1 MNAGRCKGMTLVEML
16 IALVLLGLV
25 FALGFEALYV
35 GSRSLQATTRAAD
48 SNSEWRQSARML
60 GRFLRQSQ
68 AIKVLHENDVHK
80 MLFTGGRDHL
90 MWAAPLTGQGAGIYE
105 LSLEQE
111 GDELLLSYAPL
122 RAADHD
128 DKLQPDAA
136 TKLRLMS
143 PIRGLQLSY
152 YGAERPDERPR
163 WHRQWIDKAALP
175 QLVRLSVK
183 RERQSSDLVFALTI
197 SSLSN
202 NAYQVLRHDYLQ

>member
-1 MNAGRCKGMTLVEML
+1 MSAGRCGGMTLVEML

-35 GSRSLQATTRAAD
+35 GGRSLQATTRATS

-60 GRFLRQSQ
+60 GRLLRQGQ
-68 AIKVLHENDVHK
+68 AIKILQENDVHK
-80 MLFTGGRDHL
+80 MLFAGGRDHL
-90 MWAAPLTGQGAGIYE
+90 MWAAPLGRQGAGIYE
-105 LSLEQE
+105 LSLEHD

-122 RAADHD
+122 RAASND
-128 DKLQPDAA
+128 DSPPPATP

-143 PIRGLQLSY
+143 QVRALRLSY
-152 YGAERPDERPR
+152 YGADAPDARAR
-163 WHRQWIDKAALP
+163 WHSQWTDRAALP
-175 QLVRLSVK
+175 QLVRLGIEREK
-183 RERQSSDLVFALTI
+183 RSSELVFPLTI